1 LLLFILLNNPEM
13 SGKDADNGRGPP
25 PTGLPERKELSPTL
39 QKLVDKTDKEE
50 NFYDELYDG
59 R

>member
-1 LLLFILLNNPEM
+1 M
-13 SGKDADNGRGPP
+13 TGKDSDKSRGPP
-25 PTGLPERKELSPTL
+25 PTDLPARKELSPAL

>member
-1 LLLFILLNNPEM
+1 M
-13 SGKDADNGRGPP
+13 SGKDSDKGRGSP
-25 PTGLPERKELSPTL
+25 PTDLPKREKLPRSL
-39 QKLVDKTDKEE
+39 QKIVDKADKDE

>member
-1 LLLFILLNNPEM
+1 M
-13 SGKDADNGRGPP
+13 SGKDSDKRRGPP
-25 PTGLPERKELSPTL
+25 PTELPERKPLSPGL
-39 QKLVDKTDKEE
+39 QKLVDKTEKDE

>member
-1 LLLFILLNNPEM
+1 M
-13 SGKDADNGRGPP
+13 SGKDADKGRGPP
-25 PTGLPERKELSPTL
+25 PSDLPPRKPLSAEL
-39 QKLVDKTDKEE
+39 QKLVDKSDKDE